1 MEKLFNDNSSPYFTS
16 ADNLSLGNQSF
27 YAKVYTSDGFIVT
40 NSITV
45 TVGEQKAF
53 LETPTIIPGVL
64 YAGNFDFFEGGLGQN
79 VSYYDTTQG
88 NSGLEYG
95 NFRPSEYVDTVND
108 SEGANVGWIEAGE
121 WLEYT
126 INVGQT
132 GYYQMNFRY
141 ASNNSVGGPF
151 FLEVDGMKISPDM
164 SVTSTGGWD
173 QWTSKTYDNIILFK
187 GEQILRLF
195 VENGGVNIGKLEF
208 SFQDDLDFNPLISN
222 AGDNI
227 IVVIPESTVQ
237 LDGSNSSI
245 PDVEN
250 TQINWSQIYGPS
262 TAIISDTSSINP
274 LVSNLAEGIY
284 KFQLELQKGSSISKS
299 SLMIAV
305 QSQENSTPTTSIT
318 SPSNNSIFVS
328 GDNIS
333 ISASASDLDGE
344 IAKVEFYSNQ
354 VKIGE
359 DLSSPY
365 QYTWTNPPVGTHNIT
380 TIATD
385 NENASSTSDVVT
397 VIVNEKIFCEFI
409 SDESIE
415 GSFSTGYKI
424 TFETIG
430 SNVKITSELFDNDK
444 SGVVGILFRKH
455 PFQESYM
462 DNDGGLV
469 FSKTIGG
476 LTEGEIISYAVK
488 FAFAGGLSVTKYF
501 DYEVGKSCTLNT
513 DLTEKNLPIQIY
525 PNPASEKFNISG
537 QFDKAI
543 VYNIDGKQL
552 IISKSNEINISL
564 LSDGVYIIKVLDN
577 QNNIIDVKKLIIN

>member
-1 MEKLFNDNSSPYFTS
+1 MLLMIVKAQMWDGLKLVNG
-16 ADNLSLGNQSF
+16 LS
-27 YAKVYTSDGFIVT
+27 T
-40 NSITV
+40 TV
-45 TVGEQKAF
+45 
-53 LETPTIIPGVL
+53 
-64 YAGNFDFFEGGLGQN
+64 
-79 VSYYDTTQG
+79 
-88 NSGLEYG
+88 
-95 NFRPSEYVDTVND
+95 
-108 SEGANVGWIEAGE
+108 
-121 WLEYT
+121 
-126 INVGQT
+126 NVGQT

-141 ASNNSVGGPF
+141 ASNKSIGGPF
-151 FLEVDGMKISPDM
+151 YLDLDGMKISPDM
-164 SVTSTGGWD
+164 SVTYTGGWD
-173 QWTSKTYDNIILFK
+173 QWTSKTYNNIILFE
-187 GEQILRLF
+187 GEQIFKTFF
-195 VENGGVNIGKLEF
+195 VENGGFNIGKLEF
-208 SFQDDLDFNPLISN
+208 SFQDNLDFNPLISN
-222 AGDNI
+222 AGENI
-227 IVVIPESTVQ
+227 ILVIPESTVQ

-305 QSQENSTPTTSIT
+305 QSQENSALTTSIT

-365 QYTWTNPPVGTHNIT
+365 QYTWFTLQSVVHHNIT

-430 SNVKITSELFDNDK
+430 
-444 SGVVGILFRKH
+444 
-455 PFQESYM
+455 
-462 DNDGGLV
+462 
-469 FSKTIGG
+469 
-476 LTEGEIISYAVK
+476 
-488 FAFAGGLSVTKYF
+488 VT
-501 DYEVGKSCTLNT
+501 
-513 DLTEKNLPIQIY
+513 
-525 PNPASEKFNISG
+525 
-537 QFDKAI
+537 
-543 VYNIDGKQL
+543 
-552 IISKSNEINISL
+552 
-564 LSDGVYIIKVLDN
+564 
-577 QNNIIDVKKLIIN
+577 